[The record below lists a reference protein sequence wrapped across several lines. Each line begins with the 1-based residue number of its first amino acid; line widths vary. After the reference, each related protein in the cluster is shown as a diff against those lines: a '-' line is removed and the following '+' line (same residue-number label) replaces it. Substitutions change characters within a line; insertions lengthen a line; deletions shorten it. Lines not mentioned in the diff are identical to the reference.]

1 MVRVVCTT
9 CEIVWC
15 VPQVRLLYLMP
26 LTMYLPIQLVSKICT
41 ICTVDVT
48 LVIVIVPNSTVSILG

>member
-9 CEIVWC
+9 GEIVIPYAIDN
-15 VPQVRLLYLMP
+15 VSTNM
-26 LTMYLPIQLVSKICT
+26 IVSKICT

>member
-9 CEIVWC
+9 GEIVIPY
-15 VPQVRLLYLMP
+15 VIDNVSTNM
-26 LTMYLPIQLVSKICT
+26 IQLVSKICT

-48 LVIVIVPNSTVSILG
+48 LVIVSVPNSTVSILG